1 MVEKMKFD
9 RSLGTVEQI
18 NLTDE
23 EKKAFEVVENVLL
36 QLQFEFDRQA
46 DLTSLHTGEVISM
59 NEIPRIRG
67 FLGCLQENWCYT
79 MEINN
84 KGGR

>member
-1 MVEKMKFD
+1 MKLD
-9 RSLGTVEQI
+9 RNLGTVEQI

-79 MEINN
+79 MEIN
-84 KGGR
+84 KRGER